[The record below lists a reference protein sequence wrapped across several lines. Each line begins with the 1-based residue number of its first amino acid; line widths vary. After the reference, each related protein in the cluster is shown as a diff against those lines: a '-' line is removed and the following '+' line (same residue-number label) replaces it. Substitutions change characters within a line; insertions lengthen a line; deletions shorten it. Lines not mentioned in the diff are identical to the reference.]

1 MPAPSPSQTAH
12 ASPASPASV
21 PRPAHFRRVLLKISG
36 ESLAK
41 SGSMGVD
48 DASIRLLAQEIIS
61 ACKTGAQV
69 AVVVGGGNIIRG
81 ANLSSAGLIPQAS
94 ADYMGM
100 LGTIINGIA
109 LKETLDQLGQP
120 ARLLT
125 ALHITAVAEPFIRAR
140 ALRHFEKG
148 RVVILGGGTGNP
160 FCTTDTAA
168 ALRAI
173 ELNCDV
179 ILKATKVDGVYTSD
193 PNKDPSA
200 RRYDRLAFA
209 EALDKQLRIMDLTAF
224 SMCMEHR
231 LPIIVFDFR
240 VPGNIRQV
248 VSGQPIGTL
257 VS

>member
-1 MPAPSPSQTAH
+1 MPATPLSSAPA
-12 ASPASPASV
+12 PASQPASS
-21 PRPAHFRRVLLKISG
+21 PPSRFQRVLLKISG

-41 SGSMGVD
+41 SGELGLD
-48 DASIRLLAQEIIS
+48 DHAIRLLSQEIIA
-61 ACKTGAQV
+61 ACNTGAQV

-81 ANLSSAGLIPQAS
+81 APLSAAGLIPQAS

-109 LKETLDQLGQP
+109 LKESLDQLGQP

-125 ALHITAVAEPFIRAR
+125 ALHITSVAEPFIRAR

-179 ILKATKVDGVYTSD
+179 ILKATKVDGVYTDD
-193 PNKDPSA
+193 PKKNPAAK
-200 RRYDRLAFA
+200 RYDRLSFS
-209 EALDKQLRIMDLTAF
+209 EALDKQLKVMDLTAF
-224 SMCMEHR
+224 SMCMEHS

-240 VPGNIRQV
+240 VPGNIKSV

-257 VS
+257 IS